1 MRSESRN
8 REVTKMSEFKPDPL
22 DVALLQ
28 LGITAERLDLSPGI
42 HEILRHPKRAL
53 IVSLPIKMDDGNTS
67 VFMGCRVQHNDARG
81 PFKGGIRYHPSVTL
95 NEVTALAMWMTWK
108 CAVLDIPYGGAK
120 GGVCCNPKEMSIFEL
135 ERLTRRY
142 TSMILDLIGPYRDV
156 PAPDVYTDAQ
166 TMAWIVDTY
175 SRFKGYSVP
184 ESATGKPIIL
194 GGSEGREEATSRG
207 VTFCI
212 REAAKRMQ
220 FRLKDATVAV
230 QGFGTVGWNAA
241 KLLDDMGC
249 RVVAVSDSEGG
260 IYSLNGM
267 HPIAVLEHKKK
278 EGSVVGFGGSER
290 ITNEDLL
297 ELECDILVPAALENQ
312 ITEKNA
318 GDVKAKMLAEAA
330 NGPTTPKADE
340 ILHEKGV
347 FIIPDILANAGGV
360 TTSYFEW
367 VQNLTREHWTV
378 EEVNSKL
385 EVKMVRAFKD
395 VLELSRK
402 EETHMRTAASMLGV
416 GRVAEAIKTL
426 GLWP

>member
-1 MRSESRN
+1 
-8 REVTKMSEFKPDPL
+8 MSEHKPTSL
-22 DVALLQ
+22 GIALQQ
-28 LGITAERLDLSPGI
+28 LGITAEKLDLDHGI
-42 HEILRHPKRAL
+42 HEVLKRPKRAL
-53 IVSLPIKMDDGNTS
+53 IVSLPVKMDNGDIS

-81 PFKGGIRYHPSVTL
+81 PFKGGIRYHPCVTFD
-95 NEVTALAMWMTWK
+95 EVTALAMWMTWK
-108 CAVLDIPYGGAK
+108 CAVVGIPYGGAK

-175 SRFKGYSVP
+175 SRVKGYSVP
-184 ESATGKPIIL
+184 ESATGKPITI

-212 REAAKRMQ
+212 REAAKRMR
-220 FRLKDATVAV
+220 FKLNDAVV
-230 QGFGTVGWNAA
+230 VIQGFGTVGWNAA
-241 KLLDDMGC
+241 KLLDEMGC
-249 RVVAVSDSEGG
+249 RVAAVSDSKGG
-260 IYSLNGM
+260 IYNPNGIN
-267 HPIAVLEHKKK
+267 PVAVFKHKKK
-278 EGSVVGFGGSER
+278 KGSVVGFDGSEGV
-290 ITNEDLL
+290 TNEELL

-312 ITEKNA
+312 ITERNA
-318 GDVKAKMLAEAA
+318 ANVKAKMLAEAA
-330 NGPTTPKADE
+330 NGPTTPKADT

-360 TTSYFEW
+360 TVSYFEW

-378 EEVNSKL
+378 EEVNGKL
-385 EVKMVRAFKD
+385 KVKMVKAFKD
-395 VLELSRK
+395 VLDLSKK
-402 EETHMRTAASMLGV
+402 EDVDMRTAALMLGV